1 MLLSGFEEENFA
13 NYKKPS
19 MTIGF
24 PSCTFK
30 CGKWCQN
37 YSLAS
42 SKRVT
47 VDDAR
52 LVQRYMGNPITHAIV
67 CAGLDPFDSYDM
79 LVRLIAS
86 FRKVTRDDIVVYTGY
101 DECEVVRLV
110 DGLRAFDNIVV
121 KFGRYVPDDVPVF
134 DDVLGV
140 ELASSNQYAV
150 RIS

>member
-37 YSLAS
+37 YNLAS

-47 VDDAR
+47 IDDAR
-52 LVQRYMGNPITHAIV
+52 LVQRYVNNPITHAII
-67 CAGLDPFDSYDM
+67 CAGLDPFDSYEM
-79 LVRLIAS
+79 LVHLIEA
-86 FRKVTRDDIVVYTGY
+86 FRKATDDDIVVYTGY
-101 DECEVVRLV
+101 DEDEVIELV
-110 DGLRAFDNIVV
+110 NGLRRFDNIIV
-121 KFGRYVPDDVPVF
+121 KFGRYIPDGTPIF
-134 DDVLGV
+134 DDVLGI
-140 ELASSNQYAV
+140 ELVSSNQYAV

>member
-30 CGKWCQN
+30 CGGWCQN
-37 YSLAS
+37 YDLAS
-42 SKRVT
+42 SKRVS
-47 VDDAR
+47 VDDAK
-52 LVQRYMGNPITHAIV
+52 LVRRYIDNPITHAIV

-86 FRKVTRDDIVVYTGY
+86 FRKATRDDIVVYTGY

-110 DGLRAFDNIVV
+110 DGLRVFDNIVV